1 MHAFAGSIAEIL
13 AARYEGASSVS
24 GRSKKART
32 LKVAALIVAAGRGHR
47 AGGAMGLPKQYALV
61 GGVPVLRRSIET
73 FGSHPRIDRLAV
85 VIHPD
90 DEELYRNATEGCAV
104 ALRAPIAGGDTRQ
117 QSVLAGLEA
126 LEAEHPDVVLIHDA
140 ARPFADID
148 IIDRVITTLEA
159 GSKGAIAASALA
171 DTLKHVDDKG
181 RIGATIPRE
190 ELWCAQ
196 TPQGFTFAAILNAH
210 RKAAAS
216 GENRFTDDASI
227 AEWAGLDV
235 VVVEGSSAN
244 RKLTTAE
251 DLVLADRLLS
261 SKGSDLV
268 PHIGTGFDV
277 HRFGEGDHVW
287 LCGVRI
293 EHSHSLVGHSD
304 ADVGLHALT
313 DALLGA
319 LGDGDI
325 GAHFPPSDMRWKGA
339 RSNIFLEDAARR
351 ARERG
356 GRISNVD
363 VTLLAEAP
371 KIGPHRDAMRA
382 AIAAILEIDIRNVG
396 VKATTMEGL
405 GFVGRGEGL
414 AAMASATVLLPY

>member
-1 MHAFAGSIAEIL
+1 MHAFAGAIAEIPVG
-13 AARYEGASSVS
+13 RYEGAS
-24 GRSKKART
+24 GRSKKAKT
-32 LKVAALIVAAGRGHR
+32 LKVAALVVAAGRGHR
-47 AGGAMGLPKQYALV
+47 AGGTIGSPKQYALV
-61 GGVPVLRRSIET
+61 GGVPVLRRSIDT
-73 FGSHPRIDRLAV
+73 FDAHPRIDLLAV

-90 DEELYRNATEGCAV
+90 DQELYLGATRNCSMK
-104 ALRAPIAGGDTRQ
+104 LRAPIVGGDTRQ
-117 QSVLAGLEA
+117 QSVLAGLETLA
-126 LEAEHPDVVLIHDA
+126 GEHPDVVLIHDA
-140 ARPFADID
+140 ARPFADAK
-148 IIDRVITTLEA
+148 IIDRVISALEA
-159 GSKGAIAASALA
+159 GARGAIAASALA
-171 DTLKHVDDKG
+171 DTLKHVDDRG

-196 TPQGFTFAAILNAH
+196 TPQGFTFAEILDVH

-251 DLVLADRLLS
+251 DLILADRLLS
-261 SKGSDLV
+261 SRDRDLV
-268 PHIGTGFDV
+268 PHVGTGFDV
-277 HRFGEGDHVW
+277 HRFGDGDHVW

-325 GAHFPPSDMRWKGA
+325 GAHFPPSDIQWKGA

-363 VTLLAEAP
+363 VTLLAETP